1 MESISVKP
9 IGIRQKRVHLNPL
22 RNPNSS
28 LHQWI
33 ALKAKDDNGN
43 QDTEIGLHQVFP
55 EKGGNH
61 VNPLLNP
68 VSDFHEWRALM
79 AKDTKPL
86 TTEQPLPLRQGLSL
100 NSNPSFMEFDEE
112 VAVDASLSCWLSSS
126 ETTPTK

>member
-9 IGIRQKRVHLNPL
+9 IPIREKRVNLNPL
-22 RNPNSS
+22 RNPISS

-33 ALKAKDDNGN
+33 VLKAKDDNGN
-43 QDTEIGLHQVFP
+43 EDTEIGSYQVFP
-55 EKGGNH
+55 KKGRDH
-61 VNPLLNP
+61 ANPLLNP

-86 TTEQPLPLRQGLSL
+86 TTEQPLPLPQGRSL
-100 NSNPSFMEFDEE
+100 NSNQSFMEFDEE
-112 VAVDASLSCWLSSS
+112 VAIDASLSCWLSSS